1 MKSESKPGIDLWVSE
16 NFNDVYRMNY
26 KVKETLYSKESDF
39 QKIDVVSTDHL
50 GKVLFNDGLLMTSER
65 DEFVYHEMI
74 THVPM
79 SSHPNPK
86 KVLIIGGGDG
96 GTAREVL
103 KYESVERVVMVEID
117 PCVVEACKEHLNVTS
132 CELGNSKL
140 ELLIQDGLKFV
151 KETKEQFDVVLVD
164 STDPIGP
171 AAPLFDVAF
180 YSDIKNCLTTNGII
194 VSQCENPFLAIEM
207 QKKLLGIKAE
217 LFDKVGVYNYSNITY
232 PGGLWSFSFASL
244 TQDPILDSKPLPESI
259 LKDLKYYNQQLHKAS
274 FALPQFQKNE
284 VKEHLK

>member
-1 MKSESKPGIDLWVSE
+1 MKEGIDLWVSE

-26 KVKETLYSKESDF
+26 KVKETLYSKESEF
-39 QKIDVVSTDHL
+39 QKIDVVATEHL

-103 KYESVERVVMVEID
+103 KYESVGKVVMVEID
-117 PCVVEACKEHLNVTS
+117 PCVIEACKEHLKVTS
-132 CELGNSKL
+132 CELENPKL
-140 ELLIQDGLKFV
+140 ELIIDDGLKYV
-151 KETKEQFDVVLVD
+151 KATKEKFDVVLVD

-171 AAPLFDVAF
+171 AAPLFDIGF
-180 YSDIKNCLTTNGII
+180 YSDINKCLTENGIV
-194 VSQCENPFLAIEM
+194 VSQCENPFLAMDM
-207 QKKLLGIKAE
+207 QRKLLSIKAD
-217 LFDKVGVYNYSNITY
+217 LFNKVAVYNYSNITY
-232 PGGLWSFSFASL
+232 PGGLWSFSFASK
-244 TQDPILDSKPLPESI
+244 TQDPILDSKSLPEKIS
-259 LKDLKYYNQQLHKAS
+259 KELKYYNQQLHKAC

-284 VKEHLK
+284 IKEFLK